1 MITFRQTTNDDIPV
15 LLEILAVTLD
25 SSDALGAGFK
35 SDDAGWV
42 ACLNG
47 RPVGFGLANSGKGEL
62 LIIAVLPESAGQ
74 GIGQEVMKQ
83 AEAWLF
89 SHGWGEVRL
98 KVTDDSDNSAG
109 NFFRHL
115 GWSDWKMEGNHH
127 YLKKANPRSI
137 IKLEEHV
144 IADDSTGY
152 TRLLRLQRGPSNQPH
167 RLCLFLDGEHYWRDM
182 DAIPL
187 LNDLLQKRNLPPMT
201 LALVGHVSGAARH
214 EDYTCNEGYA
224 HYIGNSVV
232 PWLKREISGLQDG
245 GHIICGLS
253 LSGLMAAYQTLRYPQ
268 HFSGCLS
275 QSGSHWWKHEWFAEM
290 ARQQAP
296 TAARFWLSVGDQ
308 ETEVNV
314 KHPPTGLLQ
323 EISQIAGVEKA
334 AQIIKEIGGTIH
346 YHQYHG
352 GHSLHCWHDEL
363 SDALL
368 WLVTEEMQNKRMQPA
383 ANAVAYS

>member
-1 MITFRQTTNDDIPV
+1 MITFRQATTKDIPA
-15 LLEILAVTLD
+15 LSEILSVALD
-25 SSDALGAGFK
+25 NREALRAGFK
-35 SDDAGWV
+35 SDDSGWV

-47 RPVGFGLANSGKGEL
+47 SPVGFGLANQGKGEL
-62 LIIAVLPESAGQ
+62 QIVAVLPESAGQ
-74 GIGQEVMKQ
+74 GIGREVMKQ

-89 SHGWGEVRL
+89 SHGWEEIRL
-98 KVTDDSDNSAG
+98 KVTGDSDHSAG

-127 YLKKANPRSI
+127 YLKKANPRST

-144 IADDSTGY
+144 IADDTTDY
-152 TRLLRLQRGPSNQPH
+152 TRLLRLQRGPANLPH

-187 LNDLLQKRNLPPMT
+187 LNDLLQKRDLPPMT
-201 LALVGHVSGAARH
+201 VALVGHVSGAARH
-214 EDYTCNEGYA
+214 EDYTCNERYA
-224 HYIGNSVV
+224 HFIGDTVV
-232 PWLKREISGLQDG
+232 PWLKKEVSGLHDD

-253 LSGLMAAYQTLRYPQ
+253 LSGLMAVYQTLRYPQ
-268 HFSGCLS
+268 HFAGCLS

-296 TAARFWLSVGDQ
+296 LAARFWLSVGDQ
-308 ETEVNV
+308 ETDVHV

-334 AQIIKEIGGTIH
+334 VQTLGEIGGTVH
-346 YHQYHG
+346 YSQYHG
-352 GHSLHCWHDEL
+352 GHSLQCWRNEL
-363 SDALL
+363 GAALL
-368 WLVTEEMQNKRMQPA
+368 WLVAKETQIG
-383 ANAVAYS
+383 